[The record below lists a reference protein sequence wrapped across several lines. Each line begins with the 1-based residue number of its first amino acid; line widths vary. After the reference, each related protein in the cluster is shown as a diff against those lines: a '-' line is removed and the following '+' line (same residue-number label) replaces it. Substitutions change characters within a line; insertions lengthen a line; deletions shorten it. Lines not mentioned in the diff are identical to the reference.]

1 MDCLASVGRGIDS
14 WVIEPACN
22 MGSTAYHLGSDL
34 ALSVDHG
41 IEGVTDAIFPHAVA
55 LVAHQL
61 IRSLPITVAYICAGL
76 PIRVGLWAAYTIV
89 HLVSWALKRDFFG
102 GALSHY
108 IHRSLGVAAAI
119 EVLIDIYKI
128 FAGLVVKDTVTD
140 LAIHT
145 TAAVVAILMSYTYF
159 NGSNQFVERKEK
171 EVLQID

>member
-14 WVIEPACN
+14 WVIEPSCN
-22 MGSTAYHLGSDL
+22 IGSTLYHTGVDL
-34 ALSVDHG
+34 ALKVDHG
-41 IEGVTDAIFPHAVA
+41 IEGITDALLPHAVA

-61 IRSLPITVAYICAGL
+61 IRSLPIIVAYNYANL

-89 HLVSWALKRDFFG
+89 HLVSWALKKDFLSG
-102 GALSHY
+102 TASHY

-140 LAIHT
+140 LAVHT

-159 NGSNQFVERKEK
+159 NGSNQYVEKKER
-171 EVLQID
+171 EALQLD